1 MLQALELI
9 GQRHAGETVVA
20 VTHAVMIRLAVARL
34 TGVEGEQWRI
44 PVGRG
49 SLTRFD
55 VQDRAISLVDLPE
68 GDDVD

>member
-1 MLQALELI
+1 VSA
-9 GQRHAGETVVA
+9 
-20 VTHAVMIRLAVARL
+20 L

-49 SLTRFD
+49 SLTTFD
-55 VQDRAISLVDLPE
+55 VTDDEIALAELPD

>member
-1 MLQALELI
+1 
-9 GQRHAGETVVA
+9 
-20 VTHAVMIRLAVARL
+20 MIRLAVARL

-49 SLTRFD
+49 SLSEFHVEDGR
-55 VQDRAISLVDLPE
+55 ISLAELPD